1 MNDRIIELAK
11 QAGFFIDVISE
22 PMRIGVFHQK
32 IDKEL
37 KRFAELVRADALDA
51 PVQEP
56 VPLLTDDEIDVAL
69 HVALP
74 SLPYD
79 SEDAFINGVRAGEQA
94 VRQKAGI

>member
-51 PVQEP
+51 QCR
-56 VPLLTDDEIDVAL
+56 
-69 HVALP
+69 
-74 SLPYD
+74 SLC
-79 SEDAFINGVRAGEQA
+79 RC
-94 VRQKAGI
+94 